1 MESDVILILAIV
13 IMVSVLL
20 KIHMLMFLEAAVD
33 DCYDMHVSNIITK
46 FIRFV
51 SILIKIVSTNEI
63 KTIHRNQI
71 SKKVIPSGDVHIVEL
86 RLYREVPD
94 PAGLR
99 NPFPCLMDPGMK
111 LLCRGIWTV
120 RCQ

>member
-86 RLYREVPD
+86 RLYREMP
-94 PAGLR
+94 R
-99 NPFPCLMDPGMK
+99 S
-111 LLCRGIWTV
+111 RGTPKSIPV
-120 RCQ
+120 FNGPRYEALV